1 MSDNRINVNNPKII
15 QKIKG
20 NPHQIVFVG
29 FFIYAFSL
37 GAMFPRLDDIQTSLE
52 IDKAELGL
60 LLLCIPLGLQI
71 TLLFADRLVRAISLK
86 NVICLGIPSICF
98 TQFAAVAVNQIA
110 FFAFF
115 LIICGAFVA
124 VVEVAINLEADRVE
138 HALGSRIMNRS
149 HAFWSIGFFSA
160 AVVGALFSQFKVMLE
175 IHFLLVCG
183 IAFLISKIIFEDYIV
198 ASPRHTNVTTIK
210 KFSLPTGPIFVM
222 VLFTMSAMLVEGAS
236 IDWSVIFMREIH
248 SASPFISGFSLAMAA
263 FSQALVRFFGDN
275 LLNKFGPILISVASL
290 FFMFLGIFL
299 VVLSNSS
306 TLAIFGF
313 LFLGAGS
320 AVIFPMAISIAASR
334 SDRPAETN
342 VASLTQF
349 AFGMFLLGPPIL
361 GFVGEAYSLRWSFSL
376 CIPLLILSCLMLLIM
391 IKKEPYFSN

>member
-1 MSDNRINVNNPKII
+1 MNNLKII
-15 QKIKG
+15 KTIKR
-20 NPHQIVFVG
+20 NPQQIVFVG

-60 LLLCIPLGLQI
+60 LLLCIPLGLQV

-86 NVICLGIPSICF
+86 NIVCLGIPSICF

-110 FFAFF
+110 LFAFF

-124 VVEVAINLEADRVE
+124 VVEVAVNLEADRVE

-183 IAFLISKIIFEDYIV
+183 IAFLISKIIFADYNV
-198 ASPRHTNVTTIK
+198 ASPRHTNVTKIK

-263 FSQALVRFFGDN
+263 FSQAWVRFFGDN

-306 TLAIFGF
+306 TLAIMGF
-313 LFLGAGS
+313 LFMGAGS

-361 GFVGEAYSLRWSFSL
+361 GFIGEAYSLRWSFSL

-391 IKKEPYFSN
+391 IKKEPYFSK

>member
-1 MSDNRINVNNPKII
+1 MNYPKII
-15 QKIKG
+15 QTIKG

-124 VVEVAINLEADRVE
+124 VVELAINLEADRVE

>member
-198 ASPRHTNVTTIK
+198 ASPRHTNVTKIK

>member
-1 MSDNRINVNNPKII
+1 MNNPKII
-15 QKIKG
+15 QTIKG

-198 ASPRHTNVTTIK
+198 ASPRHTNVTRIK

-275 LLNKFGPILISVASL
+275 LLNKFGPFLISDASL

-299 VVLSNSS
+299 IVLSNSI

>member
-1 MSDNRINVNNPKII
+1 MNNLKII
-15 QKIKG
+15 KTIKR
-20 NPHQIVFVG
+20 NPQQIVFVG

-60 LLLCIPLGLQI
+60 LLLCIPLGLQV

-86 NVICLGIPSICF
+86 NIVCLGIPSICF
-98 TQFAAVAVNQIA
+98 TQFAAVAVNQLA
-110 FFAFF
+110 LFAFF

-183 IAFLISKIIFEDYIV
+183 IAFLISKIIFADYNV
-198 ASPRHTNVTTIK
+198 ASPRHTNVTRIK

-263 FSQALVRFFGDN
+263 FSQAWVRFFGDN

-290 FFMFLGIFL
+290 FYMFLGIFL

-306 TLAIFGF
+306 TLAILGF
-313 LFLGAGS
+313 LFMGAGS

-361 GFVGEAYSLRWSFSL
+361 GFIGEAYSLRWSFSL

-391 IKKEPYFSN
+391 IKKEPYFSK

>member
-1 MSDNRINVNNPKII
+1 MNNPKII
-15 QKIKG
+15 NTIKR
-20 NPHQIVFVG
+20 NPQQIVFVG

-60 LLLCIPLGLQI
+60 LLLCIPLGLQV

-86 NVICLGIPSICF
+86 NIVCLGIPSICF

-110 FFAFF
+110 LFAFF

-183 IAFLISKIIFEDYIV
+183 IAFLISKIIFADYNV
-198 ASPRHTNVTTIK
+198 ASPRHTNVTKIK

-263 FSQALVRFFGDN
+263 FSQAWVRFFGDN

-306 TLAIFGF
+306 TLAILGF
-313 LFLGAGS
+313 LFMGAGS

-361 GFVGEAYSLRWSFSL
+361 GFIGEAYSLRWSFSL

-391 IKKEPYFSN
+391 IKKEPYFSK

>member
-1 MSDNRINVNNPKII
+1 VNNPKII
-15 QKIKG
+15 QTIKG

-138 HALGSRIMNRS
+138 HTLGSRIMNRS

-160 AVVGALFSQFKVMLE
+160 AVVGALFSQLKVMLE

-198 ASPRHTNVTTIK
+198 ASPRHTNVTKIK

-275 LLNKFGPILISVASL
+275 LLNKFGPILISVGSL
-290 FFMFLGIFL
+290 FFMFLGVFL

-306 TLAIFGF
+306 TLAILGF

>member
-1 MSDNRINVNNPKII
+1 MNNPKII
-15 QKIKG
+15 QTIKG

-183 IAFLISKIIFEDYIV
+183 IAFLISKIMFEDYIV
-198 ASPRHTNVTTIK
+198 ASPRHTNVTRIK

-248 SASPFISGFSLAMAA
+248 SASPLISGVSLAMAA

-275 LLNKFGPILISVASL
+275 LLTKFGPILISVASL

-299 VVLSNSS
+299 IVLSNSI

>member
-1 MSDNRINVNNPKII
+1 VNNPKII
-15 QKIKG
+15 QTIKG

-299 VVLSNSS
+299 VVLSNSI

-313 LFLGAGS
+313 LLLGAGS

>member
-1 MSDNRINVNNPKII
+1 MNNPKII
-15 QKIKG
+15 VTIKR

-198 ASPRHTNVTTIK
+198 ASPRHTNVTKIK

-306 TLAIFGF
+306 TLAILGF

>member
-1 MSDNRINVNNPKII
+1 MNNPKII
-15 QKIKG
+15 QTIKG

-60 LLLCIPLGLQI
+60 LLLCIPLGLQV

-160 AVVGALFSQFKVMLE
+160 AVVGALFSQLKVMLE

-198 ASPRHTNVTTIK
+198 ASPRHTNVTKIK

-290 FFMFLGIFL
+290 FFMFLGIFS

-306 TLAIFGF
+306 ILAILGF
-313 LFLGAGS
+313 LFMGAGS

>member
-1 MSDNRINVNNPKII
+1 MNNQKVIDII
-15 QKIKG
+15 KIK
-20 NPHQIVFVG
+20 PQLVVFVG

-37 GAMFPRLDDIQTSLE
+37 GAMFPRLDDIQTSLA

-60 LLLCIPLGLQI
+60 LLLCIPLGLQV
-71 TLLFADRLVRAISLK
+71 TLVFADRLVIAIPLK
-86 NVICLGIPSICF
+86 SIICIGIPSICLM
-98 TQFAAVAVNQIA
+98 QFAAVAINQIL

-115 LIICGAFVA
+115 LMVCGAFVA

-175 IHFLLVCG
+175 IHFLLICV
-183 IAFLISKIIFEDYIV
+183 ISFVTSKIIFKDYVV
-198 ASPRHTNVTTIK
+198 ASPRHANVTKIK

-222 VLFTMSAMLVEGAS
+222 VLFTMAAMLVEGAS

-248 SASPFISGFSLAMAA
+248 YASPFLSGFSLAMAA

-275 LLNKFGPILISVASL
+275 LLNKFGPIFISIASL
-290 FFMFLGIFL
+290 FFMFLGVIL
-299 VVLSNSS
+299 VILSSS
-306 TLAIFGF
+306 SILAILGF
-313 LFLGAGS
+313 LFMGAGS

-334 SDRPAETN
+334 NDRPAETN

-361 GFVGEAYSLRWSFSL
+361 GFIGEAYSLRWSFSL
-376 CIPLLILSCLMLLIM
+376 CIPLLILSCLMLMIM
-391 IKKEPYFSN
+391 IKKEPYFSK

>member
-1 MSDNRINVNNPKII
+1 MNNPKII
-15 QKIKG
+15 QTIKG

-60 LLLCIPLGLQI
+60 LLLCIPLGLQV

-198 ASPRHTNVTTIK
+198 ASPRHTNVTKIK
-210 KFSLPTGPIFVM
+210 KFSLPTGPIVVM

-306 TLAIFGF
+306 ILAILGF
-313 LFLGAGS
+313 LFMGAGS

>member
-1 MSDNRINVNNPKII
+1 MNNPKII
-15 QKIKG
+15 QTIKG

-60 LLLCIPLGLQI
+60 LLLCIPLGLQV

-198 ASPRHTNVTTIK
+198 ASPRHTNVTRIK

-248 SASPFISGFSLAMAA
+248 SASPLISGFSLAMAA

-299 VVLSNSS
+299 IVLSNSI

>member
-1 MSDNRINVNNPKII
+1 MNNPKII
-15 QKIKG
+15 QTIKG

-86 NVICLGIPSICF
+86 NVICSGIPSICF
-98 TQFAAVAVNQIA
+98 TQFAAVAINQIA

-138 HALGSRIMNRS
+138 HALGSRIMNRR

-198 ASPRHTNVTTIK
+198 ASPRHTNVTKIK

-290 FFMFLGIFL
+290 FFMFLGIFF

-306 TLAIFGF
+306 ILAILGF
-313 LFLGAGS
+313 LFMGAGS

-334 SDRPAETN
+334 SDRPAATN

>member
-1 MSDNRINVNNPKII
+1 MNNPKII
-15 QKIKG
+15 QTIKG

-60 LLLCIPLGLQI
+60 LLLCIPLGLQV

-198 ASPRHTNVTTIK
+198 ASPRHTNVTKIK

-290 FFMFLGIFL
+290 FFMFLGVFS

-306 TLAIFGF
+306 ILAILGF
-313 LFLGAGS
+313 LFMGAGS

>member
-1 MSDNRINVNNPKII
+1 MNNPKII
-15 QKIKG
+15 QTIKG

-37 GAMFPRLDDIQTSLE
+37 GAMFPRLDDIQSSLE

-60 LLLCIPLGLQI
+60 LLLCIPLGLQV

-198 ASPRHTNVTTIK
+198 ASPRHTNVTKIK

-306 TLAIFGF
+306 ILAILGF
-313 LFLGAGS
+313 LFMGAGS

-391 IKKEPYFSN
+391 VKKEPYFSN

>member
-1 MSDNRINVNNPKII
+1 MNNPKII
-15 QKIKG
+15 QTIKG
-20 NPHQIVFVG
+20 NPHQLVFVG

-60 LLLCIPLGLQI
+60 LLLCIPLGLQV

-98 TQFAAVAVNQIA
+98 TQLAAVALNQIA

-149 HAFWSIGFFSA
+149 HAFWSIGFFST
-160 AVVGALFSQFKVMLE
+160 AVVGALFSQFKVLLE

-198 ASPRHTNVTTIK
+198 ASPRHTNVTRIK

-306 TLAIFGF
+306 ILAILGF
-313 LFLGAGS
+313 LFMGAGS

>member
-1 MSDNRINVNNPKII
+1 MNNPKII
-15 QKIKG
+15 QTIKG

-98 TQFAAVAVNQIA
+98 TQFAAVAVNQIT

-361 GFVGEAYSLRWSFSL
+361 GFVAEAYSLRWSFSL

>member
-1 MSDNRINVNNPKII
+1 MNNPKII
-15 QKIKG
+15 QTIKG

-60 LLLCIPLGLQI
+60 LLLCIPLGLQV

-175 IHFLLVCG
+175 IHFLFVCG

-198 ASPRHTNVTTIK
+198 ASPRHTNVTKIK

-290 FFMFLGIFL
+290 FFMFLGIFS

-306 TLAIFGF
+306 ILAILGF
-313 LFLGAGS
+313 LFMGAGS

>member
-1 MSDNRINVNNPKII
+1 MNNPKII
-15 QKIKG
+15 VTIKR

-86 NVICLGIPSICF
+86 NIICLGIPSICF

-198 ASPRHTNVTTIK
+198 ASPRHTNVTKIK

-306 TLAIFGF
+306 TLAILGF

>member
-1 MSDNRINVNNPKII
+1 MNNPKII
-15 QKIKG
+15 QTIKG

-160 AVVGALFSQFKVMLE
+160 AVVGALFSQFKMMLE

-198 ASPRHTNVTTIK
+198 ASPRHTNVTRIK

-248 SASPFISGFSLAMAA
+248 SASPLISGFSLAMAA

-299 VVLSNSS
+299 IVLSNSS

>member
-1 MSDNRINVNNPKII
+1 MNNPKII
-15 QKIKG
+15 QTIKG

-60 LLLCIPLGLQI
+60 LLLCIPLGLQV
-71 TLLFADRLVRAISLK
+71 TLLFADRLVRAISLEK
-86 NVICLGIPSICF
+86 VICLGIPSICF

-198 ASPRHTNVTTIK
+198 ASPRHTNVAKIK

-306 TLAIFGF
+306 ILAILGF

>member
-1 MSDNRINVNNPKII
+1 VNNPKII
-15 QKIKG
+15 QTIKG

-60 LLLCIPLGLQI
+60 LLLCIPLGLQV

-115 LIICGAFVA
+115 LIICGSFVA

-198 ASPRHTNVTTIK
+198 ASPRHTNVTKIK

-290 FFMFLGIFL
+290 FFMFLGIFS

-306 TLAIFGF
+306 ILAILGF
-313 LFLGAGS
+313 LFMGAGS

-349 AFGMFLLGPPIL
+349 AFGMFLLGPPVL

>member
-1 MSDNRINVNNPKII
+1 MNNPKII
-15 QKIKG
+15 QTIKG

-60 LLLCIPLGLQI
+60 LLLCIPLGLQV

-198 ASPRHTNVTTIK
+198 ASPRHTNVTKIK

-290 FFMFLGIFL
+290 FFMFLGIFS

-306 TLAIFGF
+306 ILAILGF
-313 LFLGAGS
+313 LFMGAGS

-376 CIPLLILSCLMLLIM
+376 CIPLLILSCLMLMIM

>member
-1 MSDNRINVNNPKII
+1 MNNLKII
-15 QKIKG
+15 KTIKR
-20 NPHQIVFVG
+20 NPQQIVFVG

-60 LLLCIPLGLQI
+60 LLLCIPLGLQV

-86 NVICLGIPSICF
+86 NIVCLGIPSICF

-110 FFAFF
+110 LFAFF

-183 IAFLISKIIFEDYIV
+183 IAFLISKIIFADYNV
-198 ASPRHTNVTTIK
+198 ASPRHTNVTKIK

-263 FSQALVRFFGDN
+263 FSQAWVRFFGDN

-290 FFMFLGIFL
+290 LFMFLGIFF

-306 TLAIFGF
+306 TLAILGF
-313 LFLGAGS
+313 LFMGAGS

-361 GFVGEAYSLRWSFSL
+361 GFIGEAYSLRWSFSL

-391 IKKEPYFSN
+391 IKKEPYFSK

>member
-1 MSDNRINVNNPKII
+1 MNNPKII
-15 QKIKG
+15 QTIKG
-20 NPHQIVFVG
+20 NTHQIVFVG

-60 LLLCIPLGLQI
+60 LLLCIPLGLQV

-115 LIICGAFVA
+115 LIICGVFVA

-198 ASPRHTNVTTIK
+198 ASPRHTNVTKIK
-210 KFSLPTGPIFVM
+210 KFSLPTSPIFVM

-306 TLAIFGF
+306 TLAILGF

>member
-1 MSDNRINVNNPKII
+1 MNNPKII
-15 QKIKG
+15 QTIKG

-248 SASPFISGFSLAMAA
+248 SASPLISGFSLAMAA

-299 VVLSNSS
+299 IVLSNSI

>member
-1 MSDNRINVNNPKII
+1 VNNPKII
-15 QKIKG
+15 QTIKG

-198 ASPRHTNVTTIK
+198 ASPRHTNVAKIK

-290 FFMFLGIFL
+290 FFMFLGIFS

-306 TLAIFGF
+306 ILAILGF
-313 LFLGAGS
+313 LFMGAGS

>member
-1 MSDNRINVNNPKII
+1 MNYPKII

-198 ASPRHTNVTTIK
+198 ASPRHTNVTKIK

-290 FFMFLGIFL
+290 FFIFLGIFL

-306 TLAIFGF
+306 TLAILGF

-349 AFGMFLLGPPIL
+349 AFGMFLLGPPFL
-361 GFVGEAYSLRWSFSL
+361 ALSGR
-376 CIPLLILSCLMLLIM
+376 LIV
-391 IKKEPYFSN
+391 

>member
-1 MSDNRINVNNPKII
+1 MNNPKII
-15 QKIKG
+15 QTIKG

-210 KFSLPTGPIFVM
+210 KFSHPTGPIFVM

-306 TLAIFGF
+306 TLAILGF

>member
-1 MSDNRINVNNPKII
+1 MNNQKVINIIKINP
-15 QKIKG
+15 QLV
-20 NPHQIVFVG
+20 VFVG

-37 GAMFPRLDDIQTSLE
+37 GAMFPRLDDIQTSLA

-60 LLLCIPLGLQI
+60 LLLCIPLGLQV
-71 TLLFADRLVRAISLK
+71 TLVFADRLVRTISLK
-86 NVICLGIPSICF
+86 NIICIGIPSICLM
-98 TQFAAVAVNQIA
+98 QFAAVAINQIS

-115 LIICGAFVA
+115 LIVCGAFVA

-175 IHFLLVCG
+175 IHFLLICV
-183 IAFLISKIIFEDYIV
+183 ISFVTSKIIFKDYV
-198 ASPRHTNVTTIK
+198 AAPPRHANIAKIK

-222 VLFTMSAMLVEGAS
+222 VLFTMAAMLVEGAS

-248 SASPFISGFSLAMAA
+248 YASPFLSGFSLAMAA
-263 FSQALVRFFGDN
+263 FSQALIRFFGDN
-275 LLNKFGPILISVASL
+275 LLNKFGPTFISIASL
-290 FFMFLGIFL
+290 FFMSLGVIL
-299 VVLSNSS
+299 VILSSS
-306 TLAIFGF
+306 SILAILGF
-313 LFLGAGS
+313 LFMGAGS

-334 SDRPAETN
+334 NDRPAETN

-361 GFVGEAYSLRWSFSL
+361 GFIGEAYSLRWSFSL
-376 CIPLLILSCLMLLIM
+376 CIPLLILSCLMLMIM
-391 IKKEPYFSN
+391 IKKEPYFSK

>member
-1 MSDNRINVNNPKII
+1 MNNPKII
-15 QKIKG
+15 NTIKR
-20 NPHQIVFVG
+20 NPQQIVFVG

-52 IDKAELGL
+52 IDKVELGL
-60 LLLCIPLGLQI
+60 LLLCIPLGLQV

-86 NVICLGIPSICF
+86 NIVCLGIPSICF

-110 FFAFF
+110 LFAFF

-160 AVVGALFSQFKVMLE
+160 AVVGALFSQFKLMLE
-175 IHFLLVCG
+175 IHFLLICV
-183 IAFLISKIIFEDYIV
+183 IAFLISKIIFADYNV
-198 ASPRHTNVTTIK
+198 ASPRHTNVTKIK
-210 KFSLPTGPIFVM
+210 RFSLPTGPIFVM

-263 FSQALVRFFGDN
+263 FSQAWVRFFGDN

-306 TLAIFGF
+306 TLAILGF
-313 LFLGAGS
+313 LFMGAGS

-361 GFVGEAYSLRWSFSL
+361 GFIGEAYSLRWSFSL

-391 IKKEPYFSN
+391 IKKEPYFSK

>member
-1 MSDNRINVNNPKII
+1 MNNPKII
-15 QKIKG
+15 QTIKG

-60 LLLCIPLGLQI
+60 LLLCIPLGLQV

-160 AVVGALFSQFKVMLE
+160 AVMGALFSQFKVMLE

-183 IAFLISKIIFEDYIV
+183 IAFFISKIIFEDYIV
-198 ASPRHTNVTTIK
+198 ASPRHTNVTKIK

-275 LLNKFGPILISVASL
+275 LINKFGPILISVASL

-306 TLAIFGF
+306 ILAILGF
-313 LFLGAGS
+313 LFMGAGS

>member
-1 MSDNRINVNNPKII
+1 MNNPNII
-15 QKIKG
+15 VTINR
-20 NPHQIVFVG
+20 NPHQLVFVG
-29 FFIYAFSL
+29 FFIYGFCL

-60 LLLCIPLGLQI
+60 LLLCIPLGLQV

-198 ASPRHTNVTTIK
+198 ASPRHTNVAKIK

-306 TLAIFGF
+306 TLAILGF

>member
-1 MSDNRINVNNPKII
+1 MNNPKII
-15 QKIKG
+15 NTIKR
-20 NPHQIVFVG
+20 NPQQIVFVG

-60 LLLCIPLGLQI
+60 LLLCIPLGLQV

-86 NVICLGIPSICF
+86 NIVCLGIPSICF

-110 FFAFF
+110 LFAFF

-175 IHFLLVCG
+175 IHFLLVCA
-183 IAFLISKIIFEDYIV
+183 IAFLISKIIFADYNV
-198 ASPRHTNVTTIK
+198 ASPRHTNVTKIK

-263 FSQALVRFFGDN
+263 FSQAWVRFFGDN

-306 TLAIFGF
+306 TLAILGF
-313 LFLGAGS
+313 LFMGAGS

-349 AFGMFLLGPPIL
+349 AFAMFLLGPPVL
-361 GFVGEAYSLRWSFSL
+361 GFIGEAYSLRWSFSL

-391 IKKEPYFSN
+391 IKKEPYFSK

>member
-1 MSDNRINVNNPKII
+1 MNNPKII
-15 QKIKG
+15 VTIKR

-149 HAFWSIGFFSA
+149 HAFWSIGVCSA
-160 AVVGALFSQFKVMLE
+160 AVVGALFSQLKVMLE

-198 ASPRHTNVTTIK
+198 ASPRHTNVTKIK

-306 TLAIFGF
+306 TLAILGF

-376 CIPLLILSCLMLLIM
+376 CIPLLILSCLMLMIM
-391 IKKEPYFSN
+391 IKKEPYFSR

>member
-1 MSDNRINVNNPKII
+1 MNNPKVIQII
-15 QKIKG
+15 KR
-20 NPHQIVFVG
+20 NPQLVVFVG

-37 GAMFPRLDDIQTSLE
+37 GAMFPRLDDIQASLV

-60 LLLCIPLGLQI
+60 LLLCIPLGLQV
-71 TLLFADRLVRAISLK
+71 TLIFADRLVRAISLK
-86 NVICLGIPSICF
+86 NIICLGIPLICF
-98 TQFAAVAVNQIA
+98 TQFAAVAINQIV

-115 LIICGAFVA
+115 LIVCGAFVA

-138 HALGSRIMNRS
+138 YALGSRIMNRS

-160 AVVGALFSQFKVMLE
+160 AVMGALFSQFKVMLE

-183 IAFLISKIIFEDYIV
+183 ISFVISKIIFEDYVV
-198 ASPRHTNVTTIK
+198 ASPRHTNVKKIK
-210 KFSLPTGPIFVM
+210 KFSLPTGPIFVI
-222 VLFTMSAMLVEGAS
+222 VLFSMSAMLVEGAS

-248 SASPFISGFSLAMAA
+248 SASPFTSGFSLAMAA

-275 LLNKFGPILISVASL
+275 LLNKFGPILINIASL
-290 FFMFLGIFL
+290 VFMFLGIFL
-299 VVLSNSS
+299 VILSSSS
-306 TLAIFGF
+306 TLAILGF
-313 LFLGAGS
+313 LFMGAGS

-334 SDRPAETN
+334 NDRPAETN

-391 IKKEPYFSN
+391 IKKEPYFSK

>member
-1 MSDNRINVNNPKII
+1 MKNPKII
-15 QKIKG
+15 QTIKG

-198 ASPRHTNVTTIK
+198 ASPRHTNVTKIK

-306 TLAIFGF
+306 ILAILGF

-334 SDRPAETN
+334 SDHPAETN

>member
-1 MSDNRINVNNPKII
+1 MNNPKII
-15 QKIKG
+15 QTIKG

-198 ASPRHTNVTTIK
+198 ASPRYTNFTKIK

-306 TLAIFGF
+306 ILAILGF